1 MDLKDVS
8 LSVRGGEILG
18 IVGVSGNGQRE
29 LAEVI
34 GGTLEASGG
43 RIEVAGKAVTGTG
56 ARTMQ
61 RLGIAHVPED
71 RLGAGLLGA
80 LPLADSMILPRVG
93 QMPFSRLGILNHG
106 AARRFVA
113 AQIEKFGI
121 RAPGPEARTGTLSGG
136 NLQKALLARELAFE
150 PLVLV
155 AAQPTRG
162 LDVAAKEFVQ
172 RQLLELRT
180 RGRAVIVISE
190 DLEELFE
197 IADKIAVI
205 YEGRILEIVPVAEA
219 EVSRIGLLMAGAEG
233 TA

>member
-1 MDLKDVS
+1 M
-8 LSVRGGEILG
+8 
-18 IVGVSGNGQRE
+18 SGNGQRE

-34 GGTLEASGG
+34 GGTLKASSG
-43 RIEVAGKAVTGTG
+43 RIEVAGLTVTGTG
-56 ARTMQ
+56 ACPRR

-71 RLGAGLLGA
+71 RLGAGLLST
-80 LPLADSMILPRVG
+80 LPLADSMILGRVG
-93 QMPFSRLGILNHG
+93 EPPFSRFGILDQS
-106 AARRFVA
+106 AARRFVV

-121 RAPGPEARTGTLSGG
+121 RAAGPEARTGTLSGG

-162 LDVAAKEFVQ
+162 LDVAAEEFVH
-172 RQLLELRT
+172 RQLLGLRA

-197 IADKIAVI
+197 IADRIAVMF
-205 YEGRILEIVPVAEA
+205 EGRILDVVPVADA
-219 EVSRIGLLMAGAEG
+219 EVARIGLLMAGAEG

>member
-1 MDLKDVS
+1 M
-8 LSVRGGEILG
+8 RGGEILG

-34 GGTLEASGG
+34 GGTLKASSG
-43 RIEVAGKAVTGTG
+43 RIEVAGRTVTGTG
-56 ARTMQ
+56 ARAM
-61 RLGIAHVPED
+61 RDLGVAHVPED
-71 RLGAGLLGA
+71 RLGAGLLST
-80 LPLADSMILPRVG
+80 LPLADSMILARVG
-93 QMPFSRLGILNHG
+93 EAPFSRLGILNHG

-121 RAPGPEARTGTLSGG
+121 RAAGPEVRTGTLSGG

-162 LDVAAKEFVQ
+162 LDVAAREFVHN
-172 RQLLELRT
+172 QLLELRA
-180 RGRAVIVISE
+180 RGRAVILISE

-197 IADKIAVI
+197 IADRIAVMF
-205 YEGRILEIVPVAEA
+205 EGRILDVVPVAEA
-219 EVSRIGLLMAGAEG
+219 EVARIGLLMAGAEG